1 MTTKTDY
8 LEAVEVFQDLTAS
21 DMEKINHQT
30 TMVTYKAGHLFYM
43 PEDPAEV
50 LFIIKQGRV
59 QLYRLSTDG
68 RKLVIAILKP
78 GMIFGQMALIGQ
90 NLHNTFAEAL
100 DHCTICVWRRGDVE
114 RLMMTQ
120 PLVAMRL
127 LEAMGRRVRDLE
139 QRLEEVTYK
148 RIPARLAGLLIRLEK
163 EHGANG
169 VVAGYTHQSLADML
183 GTYRE
188 TTTQTLNEFQ
198 NRNLIRTGRK
208 TIEILNEDGLR
219 KVAGT

>member
-8 LEAVEVFQDLTAS
+8 LEAVEVFQDLTS
-21 DMEKINHQT
+21 HDMEKINHQT
-30 TMVTYKAGHLFYM
+30 TMVTYRAGHLFYM

-50 LFIIKQGRV
+50 LFIIKQGRI

-100 DHCTICVWRRGDVE
+100 DDCVICVWRRGDVD

-120 PLVAMRL
+120 PLVALRF

-148 RIPARLAGLLIRLEK
+148 RIPARLAGLLIRLEE

-198 NRNLIRTGRK
+198 HRNLIRTGRK